1 MEFTE
6 ITVLVRLILGA
17 LATFFAILL
26 WSKTRDVAWV
36 LVIVGTLIAYAE
48 IVFTTLEEFGI
59 LKERS
64 VSLFGL
70 SAIPFTLLLQ
80 TVLSNLPLVLY
91 TLAFIILVLRRRLR

>member
-70 SAIPFTLLLQ
+70 PAISFTLLLQ
-80 TVLSNLPLVLY
+80 TVLSNLPLILY